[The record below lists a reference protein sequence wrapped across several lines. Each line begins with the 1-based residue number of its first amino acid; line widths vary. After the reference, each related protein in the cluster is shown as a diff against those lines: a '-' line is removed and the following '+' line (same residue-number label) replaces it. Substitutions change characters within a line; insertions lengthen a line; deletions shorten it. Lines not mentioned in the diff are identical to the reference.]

1 MSDELTLDD
10 KLQAFV
16 GQSAGPATRGSQP
29 VNEPMIEHWV
39 EAMGDFNPVYVDDA
53 AARDA
58 GFPGVIAPPTM
69 LQAWIMRGLRA
80 SLDADASSGAADADA
95 EPTPNDQVMALLNEA
110 GYTSV
115 VATNCDQHY
124 ERPLVPGDHLSV
136 TSVIDSVSGE
146 KQTGL
151 GIGRFLTN
159 RLEYRD
165 QRGDLVATMLF
176 RILKFK
182 PGTGAAAKAAAAA
195 PEQAAP
201 RPLRPRPALTQDNSF
216 FFEGAKQHKLLIQ
229 KCSSCGTLRH
239 PPRPAC
245 PNCRSFE
252 WAPLEVSGRGTIF
265 SFVVNHYPQ
274 VPAFDYPLVVALVE
288 LEEGTRLVA
297 NVSGITPET
306 AHIGMA
312 VEAAFE
318 DFDDELSLPVFHPA
332 GAAPADAT
340 PAAPADQTR
349 TN

>member
-1 MSDELTLDD
+1 MSDTPSLDD
-10 KLQAFV
+10 VLQSFV
-16 GQSAGPATRGSQP
+16 GQSSGPATRGSQP

-39 EAMGDFNPVYVDDA
+39 EAMGDYNPVYVDTA
-53 AARDA
+53 AARAA
-58 GFPGVIAPPTM
+58 GFDGVIAPPTM

-80 SLDADASSGAADADA
+80 SLDADAGRDAAQESA
-95 EPTPNDQVMALLNEA
+95 PSPNDQVMALLNEA

-136 TSVIDSVSGE
+136 TSVIDAVSEE

-151 GIGRFLTN
+151 GTGRFLTN

-165 QRGDLVATMLF
+165 QHGDLVATMLF

-182 PGTGAAAKAAAAA
+182 PGTGGASRAAA
-195 PEQAAP
+195 EQPAP
-201 RPLRPRPALTQDNSF
+201 RPLRPRPALTQDNAF
-216 FFEGAKQHKLLIQ
+216 FFEGSKQHKLLIQ
-229 KCSSCGTLRH
+229 KCSACGTLRH
-239 PPRPAC
+239 PPRPSCAA
-245 PNCRSFE
+245 CRSFE
-252 WAPLEVSGRGTIF
+252 WEPFEASGRGTIF

-312 VEAAFE
+312 VQAGFE
-318 DFDDELSLPVFHPA
+318 DFDDDLSLPVFHPA
-332 GAAPADAT
+332 GTASAAAAT
-340 PAAPADQTR
+340 ADQTR

>member
-1 MSDELTLDD
+1 VSDPGAHTDRAPDDQTLDD
-10 KLQAFV
+10 RLQVLV
-16 GQSAGPATRGSQP
+16 GQASGPATRGSHP

-39 EAMGDFNPVYVDDA
+39 EAMGDYNPVYVDDA

-80 SLDADASSGAADADA
+80 SLEADAGRGAGDGPDDS
-95 EPTPNDQVMALLNEA
+95 PGDLVMSLLNEA

-136 TSVIDSVSGE
+136 TSVIDSISGE
-146 KQTGL
+146 KRTGL
-151 GIGRFLTN
+151 GIGRFVTN

-165 QRGDLVATMLF
+165 QHGDLVATMLF
-176 RILKFK
+176 RILKFR
-182 PGTGAAAKAAAAA
+182 PGTGTSATAAA
-195 PEQAAP
+195 EQPAP

-216 FFEGAKQHKLLIQ
+216 FFEGARQHRLLIQ
-229 KCSSCGTLRH
+229 KCSACGTLRH
-239 PPRPAC
+239 PPRPSCAT
-245 PNCRSFE
+245 CRSFDWE
-252 WAPLEVSGRGTIF
+252 PLEASGKGTIF

-306 AHIGMA
+306 ARIGMA

-318 DFDDELSLPVFHPA
+318 DFDDDLSLPVFHPA
-332 GAAPADAT
+332 DE
-340 PAAPADQTR
+340 TR

>member
-1 MSDELTLDD
+1 MTDALTLDD

-16 GQSAGPATRGSQP
+16 GQSAGPATRGSHP

-39 EAMGDFNPVYVDDA
+39 EAMGDYNPVYVDDA
-53 AARDA
+53 AAKAA

-80 SLDADASSGAADADA
+80 SLESDAGRGGGAAQS
-95 EPTPNDQVMALLNEA
+95 PSDQVMALLNEA

-136 TSVIDSVSGE
+136 TSVIDSISGE
-146 KQTGL
+146 KRTGL

-165 QRGDLVATMLF
+165 QDGELVATMLF

-182 PGTGAAAKAAAAA
+182 PGTGAAAKAAGAAGTA
-195 PEQAAP
+195 GAEQPAP
-201 RPLRPRPALTQDNSF
+201 RPLRPRPALTQDNAF
-216 FFEGAKQHKLLIQ
+216 FFEGAKQHRLLIQ
-229 KCSSCGTLRH
+229 KCSACGTLRH
-239 PPRPAC
+239 PPRPSCAV
-245 PNCRSFE
+245 CRSFE
-252 WAPLEVSGRGTIF
+252 WEPFEASGRGTVF

-306 AHIGMA
+306 ARIGMA
-312 VEAAFE
+312 VEAGFE
-318 DFDDELSLPVFHPA
+318 DFDPDLSLPVFHPA
-332 GAAPADAT
+332 GSATGAAPADE
-340 PAAPADQTR
+340 TR